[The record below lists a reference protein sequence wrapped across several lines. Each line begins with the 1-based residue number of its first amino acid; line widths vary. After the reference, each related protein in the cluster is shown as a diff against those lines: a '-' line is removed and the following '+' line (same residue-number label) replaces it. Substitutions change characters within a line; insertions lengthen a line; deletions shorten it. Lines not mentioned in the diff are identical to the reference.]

1 MHLISKLNKGIC
13 FLLCIVD
20 IFSKYAWV
28 IPSKNKKD
36 ITISNPVQKIL
47 DEFNCKTRKI
57 WVDKGSEFYNRSMK
71 QFLQNNDIDRYLKNS
86 IETHGEGKSVIAE
99 RFIRTLKNKIY
110 KHMTPV
116 LRNVYIDK
124 LDDIGNKYNN
134 IYHGAIKMKRVDVK
148 SSIYIDFNKENNE
161 ESSKFKV
168 SDNVRTSKY
177 YNIFA
182 KGYVPNWF

>member
-13 FLLCIVD
+13 FLLRIVD

-28 IPSKNKKD
+28 IPSKNEKD
-36 ITISNPVQKIL
+36 ITISNAVQKIL
-47 DEFNCKTRKI
+47 DEFNRKTRKI

-86 IETHGEGKSVIAE
+86 IETHSEGKSVIAE
-99 RFIRTLKNKIY
+99 RFIRTLENKIY

-148 SSIYIDFNKENNE
+148 SSIYIDFNKENNK

-177 YNIFA
+177 NNIFA